1 MTPSAAIPQ
10 NSQQPSSTT
19 ALDEISFSAETTESV
34 NLRVSEVIFDVV
46 NMTDFWLIV
55 VLYFLQEWRAVRSQ
69 QDEEYN
75 ASLLADIEKVI
86 WLFAVCLPRLNLVWN
101 KNLYYIYGIAGQKE
115 ALLWGSG
122 RKAQK
127 G

>member
-46 NMTDFWLIV
+46 NGCKYD
-55 VLYFLQEWRAVRSQ
+55 
-69 QDEEYN
+69 
-75 ASLLADIEKVI
+75 
-86 WLFAVCLPRLNLVWN
+86 
-101 KNLYYIYGIAGQKE
+101 
-115 ALLWGSG
+115 
-122 RKAQK
+122 
-127 G
+127 